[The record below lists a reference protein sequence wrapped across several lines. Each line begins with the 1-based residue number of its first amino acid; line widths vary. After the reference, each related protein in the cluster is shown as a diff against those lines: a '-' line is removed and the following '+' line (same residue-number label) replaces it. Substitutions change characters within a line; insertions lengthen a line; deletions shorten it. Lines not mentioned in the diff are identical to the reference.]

1 MNIKEQLQSDLKDA
15 MRSGDQLR
23 KNTLRMALSAINLAE
38 IEKKSPNDDA
48 STLAIIQKEVKSRRE
63 AITDAQRANRSDL
76 VQAAEQEILFLE
88 HYLPKAYSQEELE
101 GLAGQAIRD
110 VGATSLKE
118 IGQVMKVLIPRLQG
132 RATGDQASQAVR
144 KLLA

>member
-63 AITDAQRANRSDL
+63 AITPNAPTGPTWFRLLNRKFYSLNTTCPRHIARRNWKGWRARRSEML
-76 VQAAEQEILFLE
+76 VR
-88 HYLPKAYSQEELE
+88 LPSK
-101 GLAGQAIRD
+101 
-110 VGATSLKE
+110 K
-118 IGQVMKVLIPRLQG
+118 
-132 RATGDQASQAVR
+132 
-144 KLLA
+144 